1 MCQEALSLFLLV
13 FPLKFVQY
21 SSFFVRSLHECPP
34 FPVVAPGSLLAVLSI
49 LSIPAYLAIKPVN
62 LLRLKGQIGG
72 SVLSSLYLP
81 PPLIKLSYFNLF
93 QCVIFSF
100 FCLCA
105 YVNLNLSLV
114 VNAYLAFNVWFL
126 NIKTNCFLYFFF
138 LFIFY
143 VNVPNL
149 AHARIMDKKS

>member
-1 MCQEALSLFLLV
+1 M
-13 FPLKFVQY
+13 
-21 SSFFVRSLHECPP
+21 PP
-34 FPVVAPGSLLAVLSI
+34 FSRGCTRLPPGSSVNSLNSRLFGNKTRQSTSPKGTDWRKRFI
-49 LSIPAYLAIKPVN
+49 LPIP
-62 LLRLKGQIGG
+62 
-72 SVLSSLYLP
+72 P

-143 VNVPNL
+143 VNVANL